1 MPTPCPVSHNKC
13 RHTSGI
19 FHWKV
24 SIFDTIISS
33 LIHPLITKE
42 DYYAIV

>member
-1 MPTPCPVSHNKC
+1 MPAPCPARHIEC

-24 SIFDTIISS
+24 PLFATIISS